1 MFTHCLK
8 RLKIS
13 VVFTLEFH
21 ANCIHKM
28 SFKSFTTSKTS
39 HCPISQSVSNLLH
52 FKLFLLHL
60 GVEGTHLNTMWQDF
74 PLRKPFVPGRGHSE
88 SAGGAP
94 SCFCLVLLVFFL
106 NCADSFATMRRRLSF
121 CYLLEANASW
131 AVIEYPH
138 N

>member
-94 SCFCLVLLVFFL
+94 SCFCLVLLVFFFEL
-106 NCADSFATMRRRLSF
+106 CRFLCNDEEEAVLLLSF
-121 CYLLEANASW
+121 GSKCILGCDWIS
-131 AVIEYPH
+131 P
-138 N
+138 